1 MKPRILVVDNDSEM
15 VGVLRRHLESEGLG
29 VLALTDGAEACAA
42 LARED
47 FATVLTDLVMEPVD
61 GLAILRE
68 AQRLQPGTR
77 VVLMTAFGTLESVI
91 DAMRHGAYDY
101 LTKPFKLPELSL
113 VVRRALE
120 ERRLRDENQRLRAEV
135 EQRYS
140 FDNILG
146 RSKAMRAVFDQIGA
160 VAETDTTVL
169 LLGESGSGKELVAR
183 AIHWRSG
190 RRQGPFVAVNC
201 AAIPEALLESELF
214 GHERGAFTGADR
226 KRRGLFAESQ
236 GGTLFLDE
244 IAEMPAPLQVKLL
257 RALQDR
263 TIRPVGGNEELRIDL
278 RVISAT
284 NRDLPALVR
293 QNRFREDFYYRLA
306 VIPIRIPSLRERP
319 EDIPLLAEHFLR
331 RAATALG
338 KTLEG
343 FDEDAL
349 KWLLHHR
356 WPGNVRELENVIER
370 AATLAVKQT
379 ITQDDLRT
387 EFTHA
392 ESGSEPGV
400 RPTLAEVESQY
411 IRRILEE
418 TRGDKR
424 AAAAILGISVRT
436 LQRMQ
441 ANMLRVGPGL
451 TGTEA

>member
-1 MKPRILVVDNDSEM
+1 
-15 VGVLRRHLESEGLG
+15 
-29 VLALTDGAEACAA
+29 
-42 LARED
+42 
-47 FATVLTDLVMEPVD
+47 
-61 GLAILRE
+61 
-68 AQRLQPGTR
+68 
-77 VVLMTAFGTLESVI
+77 MTAFGTLESAI
-91 DAMRHGAYDY
+91 DAIRHGAYDY

-113 VVRRALE
+113 VVRRTLE
-120 ERRLRDENQRLRAEV
+120 ERRLREENQRLRVEV

-226 KRRGLFAESQ
+226 KRRGLFAEAQ

-244 IAEMPAPLQVKLL
+244 IAEMTAPLQVKLL

-263 TIRPVGGNEELRIDL
+263 TIRPVGGNEEVRIDL

-284 NRDLPALVR
+284 NRDLPAFVR
-293 QNRFREDFYYRLA
+293 QNRFREDLYYRLA

-331 RAATALG
+331 RAGTALG

-370 AATLAVKQT
+370 AATLAAKPT
-379 ITQDDLRT
+379 ITQDDLRI
-387 EFTHA
+387 EFTQA
-392 ESGSEPGV
+392 ESASELGV

-451 TGTEA
+451 TGAGA